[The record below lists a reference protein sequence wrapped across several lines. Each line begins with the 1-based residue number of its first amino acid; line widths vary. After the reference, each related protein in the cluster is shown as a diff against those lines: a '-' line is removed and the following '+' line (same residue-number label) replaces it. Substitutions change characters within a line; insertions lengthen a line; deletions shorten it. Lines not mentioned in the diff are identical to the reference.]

1 MNFKKLIKLLVII
14 PITFISGSP
23 NNDQKAVQ
31 TRKLYCGGPLFNNK
45 DLIGNLYFAEAL
57 FKVSKGRYTC
67 HLPQVF
73 EQQRSINVA
82 IIKNADLRHVRDA
95 DGGLFNLDGAELDSG
110 SVVEFIQA
118 KSLDKPAVILRSDF
132 RAGGDAYKY
141 GGDPWNIMISN
152 YPRTKII
159 IVQNILSK
167 YQEVHHKHNANPHE
181 VATDLSNYLAQQ
193 VVPALDYVFGLPKLP
208 LPKGLTEKQ
217 VYDWY
222 NTFNNLN
229 AE

>member
-23 NNDQKAVQ
+23 NNEQKAIQ
-31 TRKLYCGGPLFNNK
+31 TRKLHCGGPLFNNK

-67 HLPQVF
+67 NLPQIF
-73 EQQRSINVA
+73 EEQRSINVG
-82 IIKNADLRHVRDA
+82 IIKNADLKNLRDA
-95 DGGLFNLDGAELDSG
+95 DGGLFNFDGNDLDSG
-110 SVVEFIQA
+110 SVVEFIQS
-118 KSLDKPAVILRSDF
+118 KSLDKPTVILRSDF
-132 RAGGDAYKY
+132 RTGGDAYKR
-141 GGDPWNIMISN
+141 GGDPWNLMISN

-159 IVQNILSK
+159 IIQNILAK
-167 YQEVHHKHNANPHE
+167 YQELHNKHNADPHK
-181 VATDLSNYLAQQ
+181 VATDLSEYLAQQ
-193 VVPALDYVFGLPKLP
+193 VVSALDYVFASSKLP
-208 LPKGLTEKQ
+208 LPKGMTEKQ